1 MMIDYYHQEKLW
13 ADAFLM
19 QKKKMFKN
27 ALNKIGPTIEP
38 CGTPKSVFEVTAN
51 IVDMNTL
58 LTVFQVCK
66 NI

>member
-1 MMIDYYHQEKLW
+1 
-13 ADAFLM
+13 M